1 MIGKPKRSVRHALA
15 PAAAAFPS
23 CIDFGREV
31 CCSMD
36 AACDRA
42 GEIFDGDAPFTPRGC
57 ISQAWTVGKLLRA
70 WTAAAAAVG
79 RNHVAT

>member
-15 PAAAAFPS
+15 PAAAAFHRAS
-23 CIDFGREV
+23 TL
-31 CCSMD
+31 
-36 AACDRA
+36 AARSVAQWTARDRA

-57 ISQAWTVGKLLRA
+57 ISQAWTVGELLRA
-70 WTAAAAAVG
+70 WIAAAAAVG